1 MEENLRFK
9 IDLAILLEGN
19 LPFLLCFALYMMA
32 ISKYQPL
39 RGLIFGGRFIGGFFA
54 LRIWGA

>member
-39 RGLIFGGRFIGGFFA
+39 RGLIFGGRFNGGFFA
-54 LRIWGA
+54 LRV